1 MLDNITAVA
10 SVSSLRGLVY
20 LRIQY
25 VGVSKDNF
33 PEYILELFKKMEY

>member
-1 MLDNITAVA
+1 MLNNITAVA

-20 LRIQY
+20 LKIQY

-33 PEYILELFKKMEY
+33 PEYILDLSKKMDY